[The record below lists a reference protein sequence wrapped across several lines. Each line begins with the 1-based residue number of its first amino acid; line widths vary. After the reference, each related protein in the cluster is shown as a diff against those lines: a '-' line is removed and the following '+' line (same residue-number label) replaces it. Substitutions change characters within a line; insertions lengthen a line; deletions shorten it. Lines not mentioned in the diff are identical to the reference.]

1 MSALLCV
8 SSIIMPMVT
17 KTITIKIN
25 LARQILFV
33 IEILEV
39 SIQRHEIFW
48 KR

>member
-1 MSALLCV
+1 MLALLCV

-17 KTITIKIN
+17 KTIIKIN